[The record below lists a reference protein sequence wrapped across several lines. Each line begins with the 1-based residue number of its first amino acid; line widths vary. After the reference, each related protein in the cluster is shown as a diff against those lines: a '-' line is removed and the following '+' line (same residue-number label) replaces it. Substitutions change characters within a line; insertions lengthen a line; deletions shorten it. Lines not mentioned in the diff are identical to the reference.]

1 VRAFRLYKHLR
12 RRHLRWTGMRV
23 GFRDLT
29 AWSFLMASAHGAGL
43 MLVPVF
49 LRHSSARPEA
59 HAHGTHADQST
70 MSGSVTVLGD
80 LVAVGIHTLAMFAVI
95 GAVAVLVYEKLG
107 VVILKRTWFN
117 VDLLPPSTHRRI
129 RPA

>member
-1 VRAFRLYKHLR
+1 
-12 RRHLRWTGMRV
+12 
-23 GFRDLT
+23 
-29 AWSFLMASAHGAGL
+29 
-43 MLVPVF
+43 
-49 LRHSSARPEA
+49 
-59 HAHGTHADQST
+59 